1 MGVVVAEEKTI
12 DGCKIDEARLD
23 KVRSNAYDLCL
34 EAI

>member
-1 MGVVVAEEKTI
+1 MGVVVSEEKTI

-23 KVRSNAYDLCL
+23 KVRANAYDFCL